1 MALVNTL
8 DESIFASSAK
18 QGEVDNFPDLL
29 RGWGITFDQT
39 QGIPPMEWFN
49 FLFKRR
55 LQRGQHQKNHARI
68 LIHGRFK
75 SKPINS

>member
-1 MALVNTL
+1 MALVNKP

-49 FLFKRR
+49 VLFTRADETLGDV
-55 LQRGQHQKNHARI
+55 LQRG
-68 LIHGRFK
+68 L
-75 SKPINS
+75 SEWS

>member
-1 MALVNTL
+1 MALVNKP

-39 QGIPPMEWFN
+39 
-49 FLFKRR
+49 
-55 LQRGQHQKNHARI
+55 
-68 LIHGRFK
+68 
-75 SKPINS
+75 